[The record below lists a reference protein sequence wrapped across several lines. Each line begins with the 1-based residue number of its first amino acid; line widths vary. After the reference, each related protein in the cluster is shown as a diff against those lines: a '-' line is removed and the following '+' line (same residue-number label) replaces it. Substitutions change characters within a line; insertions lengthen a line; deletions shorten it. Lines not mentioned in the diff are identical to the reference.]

1 MIIGAKFLRDDLPYF
16 AELIGE
22 VISRT
27 KYTGTIQSNLRKW
40 YAQCTNSV
48 KAHELHEQVI
58 PNMALSRKSLLGH
71 VDQLAINSAHGIA
84 FHRGL
89 GNPLHP
95 SSSLPMTKY
104 LDERGL
110 IYYSR
115 AAYSKSNFAIVANGA
130 DHQELTKW
138 VGEFFT
144 EVENSPPK
152 DLPNTG
158 ATATKYY
165 GGEERIAHGTGNCM
179 VIAFPGSGSI
189 TGGSYKPES
198 QVLAALLGGQSN
210 IKWAPGFS
218 LLSKATEAYPQV
230 HTRTEH
236 HTYSDAGLLAITI
249 LGQNGQQVRKAS
261 EEVVKTLKSVGAG
274 NVSKEDIKKATATAK
289 FKALESGENIST
301 GVELTGAGL
310 VQGGKAFQID
320 ELAKAIDSVTEEQ
333 VKKVGVSLALCCTH
347 AN

>member
-1 MIIGAKFLRDDLPYF
+1 MPSVTD
-16 AELIGE
+16 
-22 VISRT
+22 
-27 KYTGTIQSNLRKW
+27 
-40 YAQCTNSV
+40 SV
-48 KAHELHEQVI
+48 KAHELAEQVI

-71 VDQLAINSAHGIA
+71 VDQLAINSAHAVA

-104 LDERGL
+104 LDEGSL
-110 IYYSR
+110 QYYSR

-138 VGEFFT
+138 VGEFFS
-144 EVENSPPK
+144 EVESSPPK
-152 DLPNTG
+152 DLPNPG
-158 ATATKYY
+158 ATTTKYY
-165 GGEERIAHGTGNCM
+165 GGQERIAHDSGNCV

-189 TGGSYKPES
+189 TGSSYKPES
-198 QVLAALLGGQSN
+198 QVLAALLGGQSD

-230 HTRTEH
+230 RTRTEH

-249 LGQNGQQVRKAS
+249 SGSNAQQLRKAS

-274 NVSKEDIKKATATAK
+274 NFSKEDVRKATATAK
-289 FKALESGENIST
+289 FKALESGQNIST

-310 VQGGKAFQID
+310 VQGGKAFQLD
-320 ELAKAIDSVTEEQ
+320 ELAKAIDTVTEEQ
-333 VKKVGVSLALCCTH
+333 VKKVGAFPALEWRHT
-347 AN
+347 NE

>member
-1 MIIGAKFLRDDLPYF
+1 MRDDLPYF

-22 VISRT
+22 VISQT
-27 KYTGTIQSNLRKW
+27 KYTGTVYTTQSS
-40 YAQCTNSV
+40 TPSVTDSV
-48 KAHELHEQVI
+48 KAHELAEQVI

-71 VDQLAINSAHGIA
+71 VEQLAINSAHAVA

-104 LDERGL
+104 LDEGSL
-110 IYYSR
+110 QYYSR

-130 DHQELTKW
+130 DHQELSKW
-138 VGEFFT
+138 VGEFFN
-144 EVENSPPK
+144 EVESSPPK
-152 DLPNTG
+152 DLPNPG
-158 ATATKYY
+158 ATTTKYY
-165 GGEERIAHGTGNCM
+165 GGQERIAHDSGNCV

-218 LLSKATEAYPQV
+218 VLSKATEAYPQV
-230 HTRTEH
+230 RTRTEH

-249 LGQNGQQVRKAS
+249 SGANAQQLRKAS
-261 EEVVKTLKSVGAG
+261 EDVVKTLKSVGAG
-274 NVSKEDIKKATATAK
+274 NVSKEDVRKATATAK
-289 FKALESGENIST
+289 FKALESGQNIST

-310 VQGGKAFQID
+310 VQGGKAFQLD
-320 ELAKAIDSVTEEQ
+320 ELAKAIDTVTEEQ
-333 VKKVGVSLALCCTH
+333 VKKVGAFPALE
-347 AN
+347 